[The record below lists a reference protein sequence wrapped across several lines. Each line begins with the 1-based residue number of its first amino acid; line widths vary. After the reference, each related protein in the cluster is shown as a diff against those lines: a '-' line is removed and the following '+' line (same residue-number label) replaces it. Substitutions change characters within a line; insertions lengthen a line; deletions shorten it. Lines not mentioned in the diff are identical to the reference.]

1 MKSFKEYILIEQHEI
16 TVGGY
21 TTKHF
26 YMCGSAQEV
35 MKKNSDLEGAEELTK
50 LQDMF
55 YKMER
60 EVLDAGEST
69 DEQKKQAKDL
79 YNQIMKKAGEIG
91 LADDIAGFMKQHLD
105 SVLKGDPK
113 PGFGRTDLD
122 EALTPVQR
130 RKRAMVF
137 KKNKAKIAMGRRK
150 AAKKPK
156 SKEKLKKLAR
166 KMARKLLIKKMIK
179 DRNYSTLSFGEKQK
193 IEKRLDKLGP
203 VIDRISKKLLP
214 KVRIA
219 DKERIKKL
227 RGSAPDD
234 ENV

>member
-1 MKSFKEYILIEQHEI
+1 
-16 TVGGY
+16 
-21 TTKHF
+21 
-26 YMCGSAQEV
+26 
-35 MKKNSDLEGAEELTK
+35 
-50 LQDMF
+50 
-55 YKMER
+55 
-60 EVLDAGEST
+60 
-69 DEQKKQAKDL
+69 
-79 YNQIMKKAGEIG
+79 
-91 LADDIAGFMKQHLD
+91 
-105 SVLKGDPK
+105 
-113 PGFGRTDLD
+113 
-122 EALTPVQR
+122 
-130 RKRAMVF
+130 MVF

>member
-130 RKRAMVF
+130 RKRA
-137 KKNKAKIAMGRRK
+137 
-150 AAKKPK
+150 AKKPK